1 MKEKILKLLRTTEK
15 YISGEEMSSL
25 LGVSRT
31 AIWKHIKALKQ
42 QGYQIESKSGYGYH
56 LIDEKE
62 HINKEELNI
71 IIHQLGD
78 FFTEV
83 EYFDQIDST
92 NTYAKSLKHRRNTLI
107 VANEQ
112 LMGRGRLG
120 RDWKSESGQG
130 IYMTLKIHPDLM
142 PSEAV
147 NMTQIMALAAVR
159 ALKKLYDDDVLI
171 KWPNDIVFKGK
182 KIAGILT
189 EMTTELNQI
198 NQLIIGMGININQDS
213 FDGELENK
221 AVSLK
226 QIMDKE
232 ISKLQL
238 IKQILSE
245 FIKLY
250 NEFVIHR
257 NLEFVID
264 EINNYSSVVGKEIIA
279 IDKGKIY
286 NYKAEYIDKDGRLI
300 VKDDKGKYKELL
312 FGEIS
317 VRSKDGYSE

>member
-1 MKEKILKLLRTTEK
+1 MKEKILGLLRNTEN
-15 YISGEEMSSL
+15 YISGEEMSSV

-31 AIWKHIKALKQ
+31 AVWKHIKALKQ

-62 HINKEELNI
+62 HINKEELMI

-78 FFTEV
+78 FFTDV
-83 EYFDQIDST
+83 EYFDKIDST
-92 NTYAKSLKHRRNTLI
+92 NVYAKSLKHRMNTLI
-107 VANEQ
+107 IANEQ
-112 LMGRGRLG
+112 SMGRGRLG
-120 RDWKSESGQG
+120 RDWESGSGHG

-147 NMTQIMALAAVR
+147 NMTQIMALATIR
-159 ALKKLYDDDVLI
+159 ALRKLYDIEVLI

-189 EMTTELNQI
+189 EMTTEINQI
-198 NQLIIGMGININQDS
+198 DQLIIGIGININQDV
-213 FDGELENK
+213 FIGELEDK
-221 AVSLK
+221 AISLK
-226 QIMDKE
+226 QITDKE
-232 ISKLQL
+232 ISKLTL
-238 IKQILSE
+238 IKQILFE
-245 FIKLY
+245 FIELY
-250 NEFVIHR
+250 NEFIINR
-257 NLEFVID
+257 NLEYVID

-279 IDKGKIY
+279 IDKGKTY

-300 VKDDKGKYKELL
+300 VRDDKGQYKELL

-317 VRSKDGYSE
+317 VRSKDGYSK